1 MTRDSLAAYEA
12 RFPGLNEVAERLAT
26 LIQTLLATV
35 PRIDRVSARAK
46 SPERFAAKA
55 ARCDSNG
62 AYYGDALAQIQ
73 DQIGARVIVFY
84 KSDVAV
90 VAKVLEQYF
99 RALERE
105 EHVPDSHWKF
115 GYFGLHWIFALP
127 DDVIPPNIDK
137 QDVPRFFELQVK
149 TLFQHAWSEANHD
162 VAYKAPRESSPDQQR
177 RFAYTA
183 AQAWGADRVFEELW
197 QELNDGNTATA
208 TWSPD
213 RDHSAHEQEAKPQR
227 GPLTP

>member
-1 MTRDSLAAYEA
+1 MTRDPAVAYEA
-12 RFPGLNEVAERLAT
+12 RVLGLERVAENLAA
-26 LIQTLLATV
+26 LIRDLLARV
-35 PRIDRVSARAK
+35 PRIDRVSSRAK
-46 SPERFAAKA
+46 SPERFAEKA
-55 ARCDSNG
+55 ARIDSRGVPRYN
-62 AYYGDALAQIQ
+62 DPLTQIQ

-90 VAKVLEQYF
+90 VAQDLERYF

-105 EHVPDSHWKF
+105 EHIPESHWEF

-127 DDVIPPNIDK
+127 DDVIPRDIEKRN
-137 QDVPRFFELQVK
+137 VPRFFELQVK

-162 VAYKAPRESSPDQQR
+162 VGYKAPREPSPDQQR

-197 QELNDGNTATA
+197 QELNDG
-208 TWSPD
+208 
-213 RDHSAHEQEAKPQR
+213 SADSAP
-227 GPLTP
+227 